1 MPWLYKRMSNFGN
14 LKIETIVKLNSFVP
28 RPYQLGLCKAFEKG
42 YKKMIAV
49 WPRRAGKDLVAFN
62 LTIRAALQRVGVFY
76 YLLPTAVQARRVLF
90 DGITSEGKRML
101 DFIPKEVVE
110 SINIQQMKITLKNNS
125 QITFV
130 GSENFDGLRGTN
142 PLGIV
147 FSEAAF
153 SHPQAYPV
161 LRPILLANDGWVI
174 FISTPFGE
182 NSFHTLFQI
191 AQDNPKEWYSCL
203 LTVDDTEHI
212 SLEEVRREIDTGEI
226 SEDLAEQEYFCRFNL
241 GAVGTYY
248 GKYLNNMELNN
259 QIGVTDW
266 QPNYPVHSVWDL
278 GMRDSTSILMFQV
291 IKNSIHIIDMYQNS
305 GVGLEHY
312 INVLQAKQYT
322 WGRHIAPHDIS
333 VRDFT
338 GGGITRYEKAAQL
351 GVRFT
356 IAPKLS
362 IIDGIESVRTT
373 LPRMYIDKQR
383 CKLLISAIRDYRK
396 EYDSKLKVYKN
407 RPLHDHNSHA
417 CDALR
422 YLCISLPKLRVG
434 LTSEQIDRNYKSA
447 MYGEKSNM
455 PDIFRDDLTNY

>member
-1 MPWLYKRMSNFGN
+1 VPWLYKRMSNFGN

-28 RPYQLGLCKAFEKG
+28 RPYQLELCKAFEKG

-130 GSENFDGLRGTN
+130 GSENYDGLRGTN

-241 GAVGTYY
+241 GAVGSYY
-248 GKYLNNMELNN
+248 AKYLNNMELNN

-266 QPNYPVHSVWDL
+266 QPNYPVHSVLGSWDE
-278 GMRDSTSILMFQV
+278 GFYV
-291 IKNSIHIIDMYQNS
+291 NF
-305 GVGLEHY
+305 
-312 INVLQAKQYT
+312 NVPGNKKLYT
-322 WGRHIAPHDIS
+322 
-333 VRDFT
+333 
-338 GGGITRYEKAAQL
+338 Y
-351 GVRFT
+351 
-356 IAPKLS
+356 
-362 IIDGIESVRTT
+362 
-373 LPRMYIDKQR
+373 Y
-383 CKLLISAIRDYRK
+383 
-396 EYDSKLKVYKN
+396 
-407 RPLHDHNSHA
+407 
-417 CDALR
+417 
-422 YLCISLPKLRVG
+422 
-434 LTSEQIDRNYKSA
+434 
-447 MYGEKSNM
+447 
-455 PDIFRDDLTNY
+455 